1 LTDYFIAMNFSGI
14 ATFLASIL
22 GGISALILPHF
33 KPIHFSLLLIFIGS
47 YLLSLTLLHLLP
59 ALFSLHPLSPYI
71 SAGVLVGF
79 FLQLF
84 LGTLSKGIE
93 HGHIYEKEHKDHAPI
108 SAPLLFLSLF
118 IHAFLDGIIL
128 NMATLPAHPHHGPHH
143 THHQLLIGIVL
154 HKTSESF
161 ALANILKGMSI
172 SIKNIGMYLTAFSTA
187 SPLGLWISK
196 CSSKNLLLSQE
207 IIPLFIALAI
217 GSLLHIS
224 TTIFFE
230 SSPHH
235 QMNFKKCLAI
245 LSGIGLVLIS
255 EYLL

>member
-1 LTDYFIAMNFSGI
+1 MDFSGI
-14 ATFLASIL
+14 AIFLTSFL
-22 GGISALILPHF
+22 GGVGALILPHF

-59 ALFSLHPLSPYI
+59 TLFALYPLPPYI

-84 LGTLSKGIE
+84 LGTFSKGIE
-93 HGHIYEKEHKDHAPI
+93 HGHIYEKEHKDHASI
-108 SAPLLFLSLF
+108 STPLLFLSLF

-128 NMATLPAHPHHGPHH
+128 NMATLPTHLHHRPHHA
-143 THHQLLIGIVL
+143 HHQLLIGMVL
-154 HKTSESF
+154 HKASESF
-161 ALANILKGMSI
+161 ALVSILKGMSI
-172 SIKNIGMYLTAFSTA
+172 STKNIGMYLTAFSVA
-187 SPLGLWISK
+187 SPLGLWVSK
-196 CSSKNLLLSQE
+196 CSSKSLLLSQE
-207 IIPLFIALAI
+207 IIPLFVALAV
-217 GSLLHIS
+217 GNLLHIA